1 MFRRAL
7 ILSLMMV
14 GLSTVALDAEACH
27 RCRHRHGYGYSG
39 CGASNYGCGNS
50 CGCCQ
55 RVARVYRTVRVPVQT
70 CTMTCVATCDPCGNV
85 TYTST
90 PTYTTT
96 YVSQRILVHSQVV
109 GRGSV
114 YDKYAD
120 GTHRHVAGSA
130 YGYRGN
136 GYGGYGYGSG
146 RAPYRGGYASPYGY
160 GSGLS
165 GSYRMGGYGAA
176 KDAALYA
183 ARYQVIKDEKKETT
197 KRVGLAF

>member
-27 RCRHRHGYGYSG
+27 RCRHGHGYGYSG
-39 CGASNYGCGNS
+39 CGYGYG
-50 CGCCQ
+50 GYHTQ

-114 YDKYAD
+114 YDNYLD
-120 GTHRHVAGSA
+120 GNRRQVAGG
-130 YGYRGN
+130 GY
-136 GYGGYGYGSG
+136 GYGGYGAA
-146 RAPYRGGYASPYGY
+146 RTPYRGGYATPYGQ
-160 GSGLS
+160 GL
-165 GSYRMGGYGAA
+165 GGAYRMGGYGATDET
-176 KDAALYA
+176 KLYV
-183 ARYQVIKDEKKETT
+183 ARYQAIEAGKKEPTP
-197 KRVGLAF
+197 RVGLAF